1 MLMIPQNLSWIT
13 LEKNKIYLGQRGKEQ
28 ESDLAKGTKQEICS
42 VTVEH
47 IY

>member
-1 MLMIPQNLSWIT
+1 MQPFHWNADDTTKFILDNT
-13 LEKNKIYLGQRGKEQ
+13 GKEQ

-42 VTVEH
+42 VTAEH